1 MRTLMFTLLLALPVS
16 AAPVPDKDKDE
27 VKMPDAARKATA
39 RGLAFLAAC
48 QNSDGSWSDG
58 RYPHNPAITSFALL
72 AFLSQGHVP
81 NQGTYGKELA
91 KGTRFLLSCARED
104 GYLIGTRGGNM
115 YAHGMATLALAE
127 LWGVSHDKSIKP
139 AIKKAVDLIVASQ
152 GPQGGWRYS
161 PRPSDADISVT
172 IMQVMAIR
180 AAKNAGIHVKDEV
193 IKKAIAYVKR
203 CHDARSG
210 GYSYMPGTGPGFAR
224 TAAGVCVLHL
234 TGEHKDSDIPR
245 SVEYLKDHF
254 NAREHFWYG
263 HYYASHAMHQVG
275 GKDWKEWYERMNKE
289 FLPMQ
294 KTDGSWDSGS
304 DRHGSGPV
312 YQTSIAVI
320 GLSVPM
326 NYLPI
331 FQR

>member
-1 MRTLMFTLLLALPVS
+1 
-16 AAPVPDKDKDE
+16 
-27 VKMPDAARKATA
+27 
-39 RGLAFLAAC
+39 
-48 QNSDGSWSDG
+48 
-58 RYPHNPAITSFALL
+58 
-72 AFLSQGHVP
+72 
-81 NQGTYGKELA
+81 
-91 KGTRFLLSCARED
+91 
-104 GYLIGTRGGNM
+104 
-115 YAHGMATLALAE
+115 
-127 LWGVSHDKSIKP
+127 
-139 AIKKAVDLIVASQ
+139 
-152 GPQGGWRYS
+152 
-161 PRPSDADISVT
+161 
-172 IMQVMAIR
+172 VMAIR

-203 CHDARSG
+203 CHDSRTG
-210 GYSYMPGTGPGFAR
+210 GYSYMPGSGPGFAR

-275 GKDWKEWYERMNKE
+275 GKEWKEWYERMNKE

-294 KTDGSWDSGS
+294 KTDGAWEGG

-320 GLSVPM
+320 CLSVPM